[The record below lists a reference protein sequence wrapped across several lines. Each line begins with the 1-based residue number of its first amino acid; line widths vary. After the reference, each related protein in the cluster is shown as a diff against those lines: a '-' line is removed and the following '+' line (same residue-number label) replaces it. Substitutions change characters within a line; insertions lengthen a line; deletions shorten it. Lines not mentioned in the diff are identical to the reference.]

1 MRETEI
7 LGRIWCC
14 KQRAYGLTIT
24 YCCARAETSCTHPS
38 QLDRAGV
45 CQRFTKCAT
54 MTKGVEESAYLE
66 KMYIVLVCSNG
77 KYLIRYSQYYS
88 LWYNGAHFRTT
99 AAMKLVAAGILTC
112 FRTLVQ
118 KVPSFTDGR
127 RRLNEKQSFITAP
140 TLQRSA

>member
-14 KQRAYGLTIT
+14 KQRAYGLTTTTVRARKRLVHILR
-24 YCCARAETSCTHPS
+24 YSSARACASVSRNLHHDERCGGIGI
-38 QLDRAGV
+38 LRADVHSLGMLEWKV
-45 CQRFTKCAT
+45 FNPIQ
-54 MTKGVEESAYLE
+54 SAL
-66 KMYIVLVCSNG
+66 
-77 KYLIRYSQYYS
+77 S

-99 AAMKLVAAGILTC
+99 AAMKLAAGILTC
-112 FRTLVQ
+112 VRTLVQ